1 MARLFFS
8 PDSDPVSHHTISSLG
23 KRAEK
28 ANLAAGVRTPD
39 PLPLGV
45 SWGELRAA
53 IHVYSRAIRSRGP
66 CEFWT
71 LRSVGGLV

>member
-8 PDSDPVSHHTISSLG
+8 PDSDPVSHHTIPSLG

-45 SWGELRAA
+45 SWGNSVLRYTC
-53 IHVYSRAIRSRGP
+53 ITEESDPEVRVNFGP
-66 CEFWT
+66 
-71 LRSVGGLV
+71 